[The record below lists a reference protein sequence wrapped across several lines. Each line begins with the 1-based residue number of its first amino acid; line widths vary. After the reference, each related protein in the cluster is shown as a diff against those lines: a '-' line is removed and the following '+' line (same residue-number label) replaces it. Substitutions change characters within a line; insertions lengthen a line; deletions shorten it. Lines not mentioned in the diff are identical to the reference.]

1 MTNAWVQQLD
11 QTKVSAW
18 IANNGERA
26 MTFYGVDD
34 PHFALWM
41 HYLNKAVTRR
51 VGISMM
57 LMEDWDY
64 ASAYESDVH
73 PTEAALDLIDDLGYD
88 DCYGRDEHSED

>member
-11 QTKVSAW
+11 QTKVSTW
-18 IANNGERA
+18 IAKNGEQA
-26 MTFYGVDD
+26 MKTYYVDD

-41 HYLNKAVTRR
+41 RYVDRAVARR

-73 PTEAALDLIDDLGYD
+73 PTEAALDLIYDLGYAD
-88 DCYGRDEHSED
+88 YDGRSNGSED